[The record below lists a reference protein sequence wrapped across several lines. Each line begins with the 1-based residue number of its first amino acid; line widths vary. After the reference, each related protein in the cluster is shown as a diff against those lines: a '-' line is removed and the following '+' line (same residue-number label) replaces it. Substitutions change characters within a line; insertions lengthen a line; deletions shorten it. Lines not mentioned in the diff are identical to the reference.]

1 MTAKNAFATSIL
13 GGLSVLSL
21 GILLV
26 ACATVSQ
33 VASGPAP
40 ERESVQALM
49 HEWDAVEKEYGRP
62 PEAFR
67 KQYARALSTVVN
79 SLAETARERARQ

>member
-1 MTAKNAFATSIL
+1 MNAAKGFAISIL
-13 GGLSVLSL
+13 GGLSALSL
-21 GILLV
+21 CVLLV

-40 ERESVQALM
+40 ERESVEALM
-49 HEWDAVEKEYGRP
+49 HEWDALETQYGRP

-67 KQYARALSTVVN
+67 KQYARALSTLVN

>member
-1 MTAKNAFATSIL
+1 MSARNAFAISIL
-13 GGLSVLSL
+13 GGLSALSL
-21 GILLV
+21 CLLLV

-40 ERESVQALM
+40 ERESVQSLM
-49 HEWDAVEKEYGRP
+49 HEWDDLERIHGRP

-67 KQYARALSTVVN
+67 KQYARALSTLVN

>member
-1 MTAKNAFATSIL
+1 
-13 GGLSVLSL
+13 
-21 GILLV
+21 
-26 ACATVSQ
+26 
-33 VASGPAP
+33 AP

-49 HEWDAVEKEYGRP
+49 QEWDALETQYGRQ

-67 KQYARALSTVVN
+67 KQYARALSTLVN

>member
-1 MTAKNAFATSIL
+1 MSVARNCATLIAGGFA
-13 GGLSVLSL
+13 VLSL
-21 GILLV
+21 VILLA
-26 ACATVSQ
+26 ACATVGQ
-33 VASGPAP
+33 IPSGPAP

-49 HEWDAVEKEYGRP
+49 HEWDALEKEHGRP

-67 KQYARALSTVVN
+67 KQYARGLSTLVN